1 MSKAQRALKLFNAGK
16 LLPLGLARV
25 IRNAQR
31 TDPNAAQGVSYNRRR
46 FVSDQLECG
55 QLAIELA
62 RLQAERVA
70 ANRAEMQRSG
80 GGDA

>member
-31 TDPNAAQGVSYNRRR
+31 TDPNAAQGVTYRRSA
-46 FVSDQLECG
+46 FVPDQIEQG
-55 QLAIELA
+55 RLAAKLAADLQRRIE
-62 RLQAERVA
+62 QNGAET
-70 ANRAEMQRSG
+70 QRSG
-80 GGDA
+80 GGDT